1 MAKSKEVKPVAS
13 ASGTDE
19 GKTIAII
26 SYITWVGLIIAFVMN
41 SDKKNDFAKFHI
53 RQSLILM
60 IAMLFIWIVMMFP
73 YIGWFI
79 GWLLG
84 IVLFVLWILGLVAAV
99 NGEKKEVPILGSLAQ
114 DWFKGI

>member
-1 MAKSKEVKPVAS
+1 MAKIKEVKPAAG

-53 RQSLILM
+53 RQSLM
-60 IAMLFIWIVMMFP
+60 IWIAWIVV
-73 YIGWFI
+73 WFI
-79 GWLLG
+79 MVIPFIGRFLG
-84 IVLFVLWILGLVAAV
+84 AIAGIALFVLWLLGLIAAI

-114 DWFKGI
+114 DWFKGL